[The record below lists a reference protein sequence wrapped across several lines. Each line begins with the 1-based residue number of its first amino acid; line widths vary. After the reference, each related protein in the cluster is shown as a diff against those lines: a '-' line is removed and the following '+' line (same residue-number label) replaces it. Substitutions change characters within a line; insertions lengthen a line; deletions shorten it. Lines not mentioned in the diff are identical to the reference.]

1 MEKADILSILRTNRT
16 VFTFREIL
24 LASGKTNPMLLKSRL
39 NYYVKK
45 GELYSIRRGLY
56 AKDKNYNKRELAT
69 KIYTPSYISFETVTR
84 EAGMTFQHYDTIFVA
99 SYITREIIADNQNF
113 AYKRLKDNI
122 LSNSAGVEVKE
133 NYSIA
138 SPERAFL
145 DILYRSTRG
154 YYFDNLRPLNWDK
167 VFKLLSVYNSK
178 RIEKLVKEMF
188 DRDKEDDK

>member
-1 MEKADILSILRTNRT
+1 MEKADILSILRTDKT
-16 VFTFREIL
+16 VFTFKEIL
-24 LASGKTNPMLLKSRL
+24 LASGETNSMLLKSRL

-122 LSNSAGVEVKE
+122 LTNPDGIEIKE

-138 SPERAFL
+138 SPERALL

-154 YYFDNLRPLNWDK
+154 YYFDSLRPLNWDK

-178 RIEKLVKEMF
+178 RMEKLVKEMF
-188 DRDKEDDK
+188 DRNKEDNK